1 MSAIIDAKKQE
12 VDIIAEQL
20 KNSVST
26 VIVDYRGLSV
36 AEVTELRSQLREAGV
51 EYKVLK
57 NTMVRRAA
65 QQAGIDGLDEFLVG
79 PTAVATS
86 TEDVVAPA
94 KVIAGFAKEHQALEI
109 KTGVMEGNVISAE
122 EVNTVGTLPS
132 HDGLVSMLL
141 SVLQAPVRNFAYA
154 VKEEFGVTAAA
165 PVAAAGAAAGGDAEA
180 EKTDFDVELTSA
192 GSSKIKVV
200 KAVKEATG
208 LGLKDAK
215 ELVDGAPKVIKE
227 ALPKEEAEKLKEAL
241 EEVGATVE
249 LK

>member
-51 EYKVLK
+51 EYKVYK

-65 QQAGIDGLDEFLVG
+65 EKAGIDGLDEFLVG

-109 KTGVMEGNVISAE
+109 KTGVMEGKVISAE

-154 VKEEFGVTAAA
+154 VKAVGEE
-165 PVAAAGAAAGGDAEA
+165 
-180 EKTDFDVELTSA
+180 
-192 GSSKIKVV
+192 
-200 KAVKEATG
+200 KES
-208 LGLKDAK
+208 
-215 ELVDGAPKVIKE
+215 
-227 ALPKEEAEKLKEAL
+227 KEESAE
-241 EEVGATVE
+241 
-249 LK
+249 